1 MIGPSLVLS
10 QALGLWDAQ
19 LITLSFKSFT
29 SHSAAV
35 IELRCGSR
43 TNTTLTGST
52 AMSIHTQNCKYS
64 KQVLLDYILRHDFRP
79 HKLLF
84 IPHNTILWC
93 YKQSVQPAARKN
105 STTTH
110 FPNMDTVL
118 SILIMKMWGVFIH
131 NTRHWRKF
139 LAEML
144 GLHSQTNEKAYYAM
158 IFWCLLTFSV
168 IWLTERKQLAWQM
181 FQNRQTV
188 RSWNAV
194 TVFADR
200 LILHYPL

>member
-1 MIGPSLVLS
+1 MTGPSLVLS

-43 TNTTLTGST
+43 TNTTLTGCV
-52 AMSIHTQNCKYS
+52 AMSIHAQNCKYS

-93 YKQSVQPAARKN
+93 YKQSVQPAAR
-105 STTTH
+105 TTQQPHTSQTWTH
-110 FPNMDTVL
+110 FCPF
-118 SILIMKMWGVFIH
+118 SSWRCEVFSFTTLVTGG
-131 NTRHWRKF
+131 NFGRNAWATQSNKWKSLLRYDF
-139 LAEML
+139 LMSFDFFCDLVDWKEAAGM
-144 GLHSQTNEKAYYAM
+144 TNVSE
-158 IFWCLLTFSV
+158 
-168 IWLTERKQLAWQM
+168 
-181 FQNRQTV
+181 
-188 RSWNAV
+188 
-194 TVFADR
+194 
-200 LILHYPL
+200 